1 MGKSQRTK
9 GAGFERE
16 ICHVLSEALGGKFT
30 RNLDQVRDGGGDIM
44 LPGYLIEC
52 KRRARISIY
61 EWMEQADK
69 SCNAEQ
75 KPIVIARGDNKDA
88 LAIMRLEDFIPKIEK
103 ELRRKIR
110 EKRGIIF
117 WVTIFIKK

>member
-1 MGKSQRTK
+1 VGKSQRTK

-16 ICHVLSEALGGKFT
+16 ICHVLSESLGGKFT

-61 EWMEQADK
+61 EWMEQATK
-69 SCNAEQ
+69 ACNAEQ
-75 KPIVIARGDNKDA
+75 KPIVIARADNKDA
-88 LAIMRLEDFIPKIEK
+88 LAIMRLEDFILLLSRQPGGEQA
-103 ELRRKIR
+103 
-110 EKRGIIF
+110 
-117 WVTIFIKK
+117 

>member
-1 MGKSQRTK
+1 
-9 GAGFERE
+9 
-16 ICHVLSEALGGKFT
+16 
-30 RNLDQVRDGGGDIM
+30 M

-88 LAIMRLEDFIPKIEK
+88 LAIMRLEDFILLLSRQIGGEQA
-103 ELRRKIR
+103 
-110 EKRGIIF
+110 
-117 WVTIFIKK
+117 